1 MNVQDEK
8 KKIKQLATPRVTT
21 IRVRQILSQS
31 GIVMERWQLWEWL
44 KFTNRMTEH
53 DAEIIAAYWQ
63 AIRERTE
70 KFNKLVAPEKQRA
83 MNAAKKLAAMAA
95 SN

>member
-8 KKIKQLATPRVTT
+8 KKIKQLSTPRVTT
-21 IRVRQILSQS
+21 MRVRTILAKK
-31 GIVMERWQLWEWL
+31 GIKIERWKLWEWL

-70 KFNKLVAPEKQRA
+70 KYNKLVAPEKQKA
-83 MNAAKKLAAMAA
+83 INAAKKLASMAA